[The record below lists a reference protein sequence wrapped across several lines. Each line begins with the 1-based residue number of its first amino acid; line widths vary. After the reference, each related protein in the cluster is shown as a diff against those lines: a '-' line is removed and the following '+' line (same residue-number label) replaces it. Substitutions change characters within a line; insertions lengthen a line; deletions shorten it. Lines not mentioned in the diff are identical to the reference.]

1 MDKNGKGADRNR
13 IAMIAAAALLLA
25 FGVAISVGMNQLG
38 RQKETP
44 AAQEEKS
51 GPAGQAAENEGR
63 EGEKQ
68 ETERGTDCPVR
79 NFTNICSYNG
89 KVYCGAHGFY
99 GEEIPLESNVFT
111 IWDEKIYYVEKI
123 QEAYDSLT
131 DELTEIKRSD
141 MDGGNEEV
149 LADDVF
155 LAGAGYEK
163 LIGDKLFYGYG
174 YDENHCMKY
183 AWVDVN
189 TKQRGKIS
197 TDRIESILGYD
208 GTYLYYRGT
217 DRAKEENML
226 GRVHVEKDT
235 DQALA
240 SFAAVDEEGYIEN
253 AVYAEGKLYCFTL
266 THKPEGYDYRTF
278 LYRMEI
284 LDGSTGEKQGELPAD
299 FTGSAN
305 YSFIMQNGKLYTAM
319 AGEIVEISLEDG
331 EMRTIAH
338 MKEGEYWGILYFI
351 PGDGY
356 LYYEAIAETDEKT
369 GNNDYFYRVPVE
381 GGEIEL
387 LSEWYTA

>member
-1 MDKNGKGADRNR
+1 MDKNRKEADRNR

-25 FGVAISVGMNQLG
+25 FGVAISVGMNQMG
-38 RQKETP
+38 RQKGTP
-44 AAQEEKS
+44 QAQEEGS
-51 GPAGQAAENEGR
+51 GPAGQAAET
-63 EGEKQ
+63 
-68 ETERGTDCPVR
+68 ETAYPVR

-99 GEEIPLESNVFT
+99 GEEIPLQSNVFT
-111 IWDEKIYYVEKI
+111 IWEEKIYYVEKV

-131 DELTEIKRSD
+131 DELAEIKRSD
-141 MDGGNEEV
+141 MDGSNEEV

-163 LIGDKLFYGYG
+163 VIGDKLFYGYS

-183 AWVDVN
+183 AWVDIG

-208 GTYLYYRGT
+208 GTYLYYRGI
-217 DRAKEENML
+217 DREKEENIL
-226 GRVHVEKDT
+226 GRVCVEKDT
-235 DQALA
+235 DQILV

-266 THKPEGYDYRTF
+266 AYKPDGYDYRTY

-284 LDGSTGEKQGELPAD
+284 RDGNTGEKQGELPVE

-305 YSFIMQNGKLYTAM
+305 YSFLVQDGKLYTAM
-319 AGEIVEISLEDG
+319 AGEIVEISMKDG
-331 EMRTIAH
+331 AKRTIAH

-369 GNNDYFYRVPVE
+369 GNNDYFYRVPME
-381 GGEIEL
+381 GGKIEL